1 MLTSDDGKQPGSDS
15 SNSPCLSVQEYFD
28 LTPCNSGL
36 VAILSAHTS
45 LQLTFALSEKTCV
58 CLATEDKQDSRGRL
72 KTWAVV
78 FCAAAVWL
86 VISEKLLAT
95 PCQGR
100 GGGSASL
107 IPSWPFRLFL
117 GHEMLTP
124 FKSPLSSKAI
134 VMISVQENT
143 LSRIH

>member
-86 VISEKLLAT
+86 VIAS
-95 PCQGR
+95 
-100 GGGSASL
+100 GSYLCFGEA
-107 IPSWPFRLFL
+107 L
-117 GHEMLTP
+117 GH
-124 FKSPLSSKAI
+124 
-134 VMISVQENT
+134 T
-143 LSRIH
+143 LSGAGWGECFFGSELAIQAFPRT